1 LTRPI
6 SLLKADPEIPTIPA
20 RDIQDTDKV
29 YLPAHLQILMEAT
42 RGHAVKHLTVQQ
54 QPHLLGGNLEA
65 LLYHRDT
72 DVLLILRMEWGV
84 GDNAGRAALVIKKV
98 PTFLYFTPVL
108 LAWYEIVKSILPTF
122 TGL

>member
-6 SLLKADPEIPTIPA
+6 SFLKANPEIPTIPA

-54 QPHLLGGNLEA
+54 QPHLLCSDLEA
-65 LLYHRDT
+65 MLYHRDT
-72 DVLLILRMEWGV
+72 DVLFILVMKGWV
-84 GDNAGRAALVIKKV
+84 GDNAGRAALVIKKI

-108 LAWYEIVKSILPTF
+108 LAWYEIVKSILSTF